1 MPKVLRDVPVEDRVA
16 NGNTEESKLPCM
28 KALRVQWN
36 AEMDMF
42 TFKLSTPQDDVYTK
56 RRFLKKLAMLFDPL
70 QMVVPF
76 AIRARM
82 AMQETWL
89 LGLGWDDQFPSD
101 LKKACQE
108 CGEKLRENFF
118 WSPTLM
124 TSAIFLIIK
133 QKIQSDF

>member
-1 MPKVLRDVPVEDRVA
+1 
-16 NGNTEESKLPCM
+16 
-28 KALRVQWN
+28 
-36 AEMDMF
+36 
-42 TFKLSTPQDDVYTK
+42 
-56 RRFLKKLAMLFDPL
+56 MLFDPL

-76 AIRARM
+76 AVRARV

-89 LGLGWDDQFPSD
+89 LGLGWDDQFHSD

-108 CGEKLRENFF
+108 WWRIVTREHF

>member
-1 MPKVLRDVPVEDRVA
+1 
-16 NGNTEESKLPCM
+16 
-28 KALRVQWN
+28 
-36 AEMDMF
+36 
-42 TFKLSTPQDDVYTK
+42 
-56 RRFLKKLAMLFDPL
+56 MLFDPL

-76 AIRARM
+76 AVRARV

-101 LKKACQE
+101 LKKAYQE
-108 CGEKLRENFF
+108 WWRIVTREHF